1 MRRTRQLLPLSG
13 LFVLVTA
20 AIVSCATIETRELP
34 VPENVFGTVE
44 ESERFGEIAYVGVDR
59 RIYLTNRSGDRS
71 MRLTD
76 VPDLPTTELLFDLPT
91 WSPSGDQLAFMGFD
105 STSDGDGRS
114 TIYVADF
121 AQRRMDASYVSLEN
135 SPFYLAWEPTGER
148 VSFISATEDGSQ
160 LELQLVS
167 PDGRDYESVLTGR
180 PMYFSWSPRGRF
192 VAVHTGGDAVEGGRG
207 NKVSVLDMANRR
219 RPVEQLIEDEAG
231 FFQAPSFSPAGRRVA
246 AAVEDEEGNR
256 RLNVY
261 ASDGDRLAT
270 VSPLNEFV
278 AFDWSPTGEQIAFI
292 DGYNSPFGGVIGR
305 FRLIDLTGSA
315 TTVGMNVQDQEAPI
329 TSAAAFFWSPDGSKI
344 AVLETLPQPG
354 SNEVSRY
361 YLTLSII
368 DAETRQVRRVGP
380 FVPTASF
387 ASQVVPFFD
396 QYQRSTTPWA
406 PDSSALVISAISPEE
421 TPAIY
426 LIDLSDEQPQFSKVA
441 DGRLAFWRP
450 DPVTARGSE

>member
-1 MRRTRQLLPLSG
+1 MRHTRQLSPIAG

-20 AIVSCATIETRELP
+20 AIVSCGTIETRELP
-34 VPENVFGTVE
+34 VPEKVFGSVE
-44 ESERFGEIAYVGVDR
+44 ESERFGEIAYIGVDR
-59 RIYLTNRSGDRS
+59 RVYLTDRSGERH

-76 VPDLPTTELLFDLPT
+76 VPDLPTTELLYDLPT
-91 WSPSGDQLAFMGFD
+91 WSPNGERLAFMGFD
-105 STSDGDGRS
+105 SNAEGAGRS

-121 AQRRMDASYVSLEN
+121 AERRMDASYVSLKN
-135 SPFYLAWEPTGER
+135 SPFYLAWEPSGESL
-148 VSFISATEDGSQ
+148 SFLSATEDGSQ
-160 LELQLVS
+160 LSLQRVS
-167 PDGRDYESVLTGR
+167 PDGSNYQSLLTGR
-180 PMYFSWSPRGRF
+180 PMYFSWSPRGSY
-192 VAVHTGGDAVEGGRG
+192 VAVHTGGDAVAEGRG
-207 NKVSVLDMANRR
+207 SKVSVYNMSNPR
-219 RPVEQLIEDEAG
+219 RPVEQLIDDRAG

-246 AAVEDEEGNR
+246 AAVVDEDGKR

-261 ASDGDRLAT
+261 GADGDRLAT
-270 VSPLNEFV
+270 VSPLNEFA

-344 AVLETLPQPG
+344 AVLETLPQEG
-354 SNEVSRY
+354 SNRVSRY

-368 DAETRQVRRVGP
+368 DAQTRRVRRVGP
-380 FVPTASF
+380 FIPTASF

-406 PDSSALVISAISPEE
+406 PDSSALVISAVSPEE
-421 TPAIY
+421 KPAIY
-426 LIDLSDEQPQFSKVA
+426 LIDLSEEQPRFSKVA

-450 DPVTARGSE
+450 NPRQ